1 MEKDR
6 ILHLVTKKIAG
17 DASPEDISELQ
28 HLLQKNIGFS
38 DTHKIFLHLYNIQS
52 LVTASELVYLEK
64 IKEPAKASGAGATH
78 KVKSA
83 GKKRTRSRYI
93 SPRFFVQNSLF
104 KIYCALTLRQL
115 NRVLC

>member
-17 DASPEDISELQ
+17 EATSEDISELQ
-28 HLLQKNIGFS
+28 NLLQKNLGFS
-38 DTHKIFLHLYNIQS
+38 DAHKIFLHLYNIQS
-52 LVTASELVYLEK
+52 LVTASEMMNLEK
-64 IKEPAKASGAGATH
+64 IKAPATAPGAGATRS
-78 KVKSA
+78 VKSA
-83 GKKRTRSRYI
+83 GKKQTRSQYL

-115 NRVLC
+115 SRVLY

>member
-17 DASPEDISELQ
+17 DATTEEIAELQ

-38 DTHKIFLHLYNIQS
+38 DTHKFFLHLYNIQS
-52 LVTASELVYLEK
+52 LVTASELAYLEK
-64 IKEPAKASGAGATH
+64 IKEPVKAPGADATH
-78 KVKSA
+78 RVKNA
-83 GKKRTRSRYI
+83 NKKRTYSQYL

-115 NRVLC
+115 NRVLY

>member
-17 DASPEDISELQ
+17 DVTSEDISELQ

-38 DTHKIFLHLYNIQS
+38 DAHKIFLHLYTIQS

-64 IKEPAKASGAGATH
+64 IKESTTAPGAGAAGG
-78 KVKSA
+78 VKNAS
-83 GKKRTRSRYI
+83 KKRTPSRYL

-115 NRVLC
+115 SRVLY

>member
-17 DASPEDISELQ
+17 NATTEDVSELQ
-28 HLLQKNIGFS
+28 HLLQKNLGFS

-52 LVTASELVYLEK
+52 LVTASELAYLEK
-64 IKEPAKASGAGATH
+64 IKEPLKAPGADAVRS
-78 KVKSA
+78 VKNA
-83 GKKRTRSRYI
+83 GKKRTHSQYL

-115 NRVLC
+115 SRVLY